1 MAHKNRL
8 LSGFILIF
16 MFLLINLFGCIASS
30 DSVLRHNK
38 KLVTNKNYSKA
49 IVNLEK
55 AVKKDPYDADSWY
68 WLGIARYKNNKSTPR
83 EIIEPFSRIIK
94 LGGAVRFRYWDAYHY
109 VGLGNYKLKKYSEAI
124 DNFTNCLRVNP
135 GYLPSIE
142 YRAHSYM
149 YMKNYD
155 QAHKDFD
162 LILKD
167 NKDHLGALRGKSWA
181 YSKTG
186 DYNRAIEYFTKLI
199 KITPANNAVV
209 LSEAYSGRA
218 WSFYYLTQFEK
229 ARNDFNTAITKT
241 TSDNIF
247 SIQNSTIGKA
257 FCLLGLEDRE
267 TALALIDQ
275 ADKFSRPD
283 KNLNHERVLI
293 YYLSGDKQ
301 KAWNLRG
308 GAGLIGV
315 GLNENTGGDQGIYI
329 EAVQKNSPALK
340 SGLMKGDIIAA
351 VDGQDTT
358 NISVFTGFIK
368 KKVPGEKAILQI
380 IREGFEKK
388 ISVKIGSA
396 DKLLDNHIL
405 SKPILAARKASQ
417 PVDKMPVSTIQIPET
432 QQEPLDVSGAGEP
445 STLIYD
451 SDKVNTAGIQIDS
464 VVIEPV
470 PVQAGKH
477 FEIIIDLIA
486 SNPGTSQSSLPVVMD
501 YSILKGKKVL
511 KKFKSKKFMVPNG
524 EYFTLTRNPKAAK
537 NKGSYSLLVELGYKE
552 KEVSKILKFDIE

>member
-1 MAHKNRL
+1 MKQEYKI
-8 LSGFILIF
+8 SGRFALIF
-16 MFLLINLFGCIASS
+16 IFLLVNVSGSIADTQSIIKQ
-30 DSVLRHNK
+30 NT
-38 KLVTNKNYSKA
+38 KLILQDKNYSKA
-49 IVNLEK
+49 LVNLEK
-55 AVKKDPYDADSWY
+55 AIKTNSKNSELWY
-68 WLGIARYKNNKSTPR
+68 LLGIARYYKTGPQASIKAFDRALSLGLPKSYHWV
-83 EIIEPFSRIIK
+83 SY
-94 LGGAVRFRYWDAYHY
+94 LFR
-109 VGLGNYKLKKYSEAI
+109 GRCNENLKKYDEAI
-124 DNFTNCLRVNP
+124 RDITQTIKLKHMYVNA
-135 GYLPSIE
+135 IE
-142 YRAHSYM
+142 DRGRIYVKTRQF
-149 YMKNYD
+149 D
-155 QAHKDFD
+155 LAHKDFD
-162 LILKD
+162 LILKN
-167 NKDHLGALRGKSWA
+167 NKDNLGALRGKSWA

-199 KITPANNAVV
+199 KITSANNAVV

-218 WSFYYLTQFEK
+218 WSFYYLAQFEK
-229 ARNDFNTAITKT
+229 ARSDFNTAINKT
-241 TSDNIF
+241 PSDNIF

-257 FCLLGLEDRE
+257 FCLLGLGDRE

-293 YYLSGDKQ
+293 YYLAGDKQ

-315 GLNENTGGDQGIYI
+315 GLNENPGGDQGIYI
-329 EAVQKNSPALK
+329 GAVQKNSPALK
-340 SGLMKGDIIAA
+340 SGLMKGDIITA
-351 VDGQDTT
+351 VDGQDMAD
-358 NISVFTGFIK
+358 IRVFTGLIK
-368 KKVPGEKAILQI
+368 KKVPGETAILQI

-388 ISVKIGSA
+388 ISVKVGSA

-417 PVDKMPVSTIQIPET
+417 SAEEMPVSTIQVPET

-445 STLIYD
+445 STLIYN
-451 SDKVNTAGIQIDS
+451 SDKVKTAGIQIDS
-464 VVIEPV
+464 VVIDPV

-486 SNPGTSQSSLPVVMD
+486 SNPSTSQSSLPVVMD

-524 EYFTLTRNPKAAK
+524 EYFTLIRNPKAAK
-537 NKGSYSLLVELGYKE
+537 SKGSYSLLVELEYKE
-552 KEVSKILKFDIE
+552 KKESKMLKFDIE